1 MPSAGELA
9 AECERI
15 DDREREARRYANRG
29 RLPPPSN
36 EPTAEQREAVKA
48 RFDDLVADLKERVN
62 SEEKRTGSPSS
73 ERMR

>member
-15 DDREREARRYANRG
+15 DQRERDEQRYANRG

-36 EPTAEQREAVKA
+36 EMTEDQREAVKA
-48 RFDDLVADLKERVN
+48 RFDDLIADLKGA
-62 SEEKRTGSPSS
+62 SHG
-73 ERMR
+73 